1 MVDLEDKTRK
11 YLEEKVKIY
20 AHFMLGFGNIE
31 ASEEMVANRELI
43 KNKKE
48 YTFEQLPVMSECE
61 TLKIKFLNKR
71 VTERFESYEEYCS
84 KKDFWSSK

>member
-43 KNKKE
+43 KNKKGVYLRITPCDVRMRNTE
-48 YTFEQLPVMSECE
+48 DQVFEQ
-61 TLKIKFLNKR
+61 KGN
-71 VTERFESYEEYCS
+71 
-84 KKDFWSSK
+84 